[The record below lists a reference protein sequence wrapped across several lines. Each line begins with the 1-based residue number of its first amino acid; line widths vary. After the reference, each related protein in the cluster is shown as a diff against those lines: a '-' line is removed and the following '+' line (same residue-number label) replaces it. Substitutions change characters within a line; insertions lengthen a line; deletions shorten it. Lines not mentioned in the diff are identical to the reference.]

1 MCLVAYKLFLT
12 FTFSFFS
19 FSTHWKANQDLHI
32 IHLRLLHTL
41 LGCTTNGFLSHA
53 SLICPL
59 FQLHSLRLVSPKKRI
74 IINNVSIMILPLFQK
89 GCTKTLLGSL
99 RAHWLQTIKIVGSC
113 SWCSQIEQIRITVST
128 KCRMQTTADHCFQ
141 HANEDVT
148 TIVSLFSNPE
158 NNRLQSAFCTV
169 KLE

>member
-99 RAHWLQTIKIVGSC
+99 IAHWLQTIKIMGSC
-113 SWCSQIEQIRITVST
+113 SWRSLITDKSRVDWNNSQYKMQMADC
-128 KCRMQTTADHCFQ
+128 CRPLFSPCKWEHD
-141 HANEDVT
+141 NYS
-148 TIVSLFSNPE
+148 TIVF
-158 NNRLQSAFCTV
+158 
-169 KLE
+169 

>member
-1 MCLVAYKLFLT
+1 MLFKLSNLNSNLALT
-12 FTFSFFS
+12 
-19 FSTHWKANQDLHI
+19 
-32 IHLRLLHTL
+32 
-41 LGCTTNGFLSHA
+41 LGYL
-53 SLICPL
+53 
-59 FQLHSLRLVSPKKRI
+59 KRAL
-74 IINNVSIMILPLFQK
+74 NNS
-89 GCTKTLLGSL
+89 
-99 RAHWLQTIKIVGSC
+99 AQTIKIVGSC